1 MVVVRIIGGRK
12 VFSDDI
18 KPEEEEKLIQKVA
31 NIIFERDM
39 TNIASLILE
48 GMMPLV
54 YIGGQFARVTLAP
67 LLPILGIDA
76 DRFILVF
83 EKRENIKKLQ
93 VLIEEKERK
102 EKERSLD
109 KNEGLRKKV
118 WSSLRARIY
127 MHIKNNNLMGGFRT
141 G

>member
-54 YIGGQFARVTLAP
+54 
-67 LLPILGIDA
+67 
-76 DRFILVF
+76 
-83 EKRENIKKLQ
+83 
-93 VLIEEKERK
+93 
-102 EKERSLD
+102 
-109 KNEGLRKKV
+109 
-118 WSSLRARIY
+118 
-127 MHIKNNNLMGGFRT
+127 
-141 G
+141 